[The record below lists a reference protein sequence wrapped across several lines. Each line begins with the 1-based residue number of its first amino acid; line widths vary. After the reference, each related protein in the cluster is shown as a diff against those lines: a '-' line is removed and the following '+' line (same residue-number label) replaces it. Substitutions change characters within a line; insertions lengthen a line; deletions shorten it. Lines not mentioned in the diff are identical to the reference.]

1 MTKRE
6 TTGMDQIK
14 IDPSSAR
21 TLRHPTHACIHE
33 LSISCHWSSAW
44 CGDSPAGCDER
55 VIPVPGKVG
64 GAFNMPPQDSS
75 SIVISYLLP
84 LWICKM
90 ALLAGIVLL
99 LCVYHFHKSWYK
111 ETFGPLLRQSEQN
124 TLPGAFW
131 FLVGTWITAT
141 CFDTTIGRYAV
152 LCLSYADPV
161 AAWVGLSLPSPR
173 VVGTATVTGCCACFL
188 TALIIG
194 MTMLLE
200 SDHAVVEIGL
210 GALACTL
217 AEAFPM
223 GNDNLLIPIA
233 TASVVQFARTYL

>member
-1 MTKRE
+1 MPAPTNYLYPVIGAVLGVVILQLVVTNVSSLSKEGRRRIQHA
-6 TTGMDQIK
+6 TTGQ
-14 IDPSSAR
+14 
-21 TLRHPTHACIHE
+21 L
-33 LSISCHWSSAW
+33 L
-44 CGDSPAGCDER
+44 
-55 VIPVPGKVG
+55 
-64 GAFNMPPQDSS
+64 
-75 SIVISYLLP
+75 IVISYLLP

-111 ETFGPLLRQSEQN
+111 ETFGPLLRQSEQD

-141 CFDTTIGRYAV
+141 CFDTNVGRYAV
-152 LCLSYADPV
+152 LCLSYADPI

-188 TALIIG
+188 TAVIIG

>member
-1 MTKRE
+1 MPAPTNYLYPVIGAVLGVVILQLVVTNVSSLSKEGRRRVQHA
-6 TTGMDQIK
+6 TTGQ
-14 IDPSSAR
+14 
-21 TLRHPTHACIHE
+21 L
-33 LSISCHWSSAW
+33 L
-44 CGDSPAGCDER
+44 
-55 VIPVPGKVG
+55 
-64 GAFNMPPQDSS
+64 
-75 SIVISYLLP
+75 IVISYLLP

-111 ETFGPLLRQSEQN
+111 ETFGPLLRQSEQD

-188 TALIIG
+188 TAVIIG

-233 TASVVQFARTYL
+233 TASAVQFARTYL